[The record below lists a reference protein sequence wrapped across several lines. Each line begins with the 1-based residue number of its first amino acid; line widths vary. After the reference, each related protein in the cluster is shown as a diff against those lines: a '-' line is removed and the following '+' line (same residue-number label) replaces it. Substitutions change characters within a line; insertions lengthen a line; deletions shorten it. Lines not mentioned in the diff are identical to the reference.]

1 MPSYACYELNVRRY
15 FNIHRN
21 TQKNYSKKFPCGV
34 HGVVSHFSCGIE
46 LKEGEEVE
54 KGDISINDII
64 CGSSSS
70 RDYSRFHFAS

>member
-1 MPSYACYELNVRRY
+1 M
-15 FNIHRN
+15 
-21 TQKNYSKKFPCGV
+21 

-64 CGSSSS
+64 CGGSSS
-70 RDYSRFHFAS
+70 RDYSRFYFAS